1 MLAIFLYAAQHS
13 SLSDILTWALL
24 VILLLALIFL
34 LIWQR
39 RIGRELAKDVQQFE
53 KVKDH
58 NVLNEFVLKA
68 LRIGTWHLDVST
80 MNLAYDNDFRVRAN
94 DWIADASVVDG
105 AMDKNVGMLHEQ
117 DGPRV
122 ARSLQ
127 DLCEGKT
134 EEYHEEYRVRI
145 PNTDKVYWEE
155 SFATVAERGVD
166 GKPTVVVG
174 TSKRIDDRK
183 AMEKA
188 LMEAR
193 YRAEESDRLKTAFLA
208 NMSHEI
214 RTPLNAIVGFTS
226 VLPDI
231 AEAEERKMLIDL
243 INENTQKLLTIVDD
257 VVSISKVESGKE
269 ELVLS
274 AFDLAVA
281 LNEVVDLFMPKVP
294 SGVTLST
301 QFAVPSLTITT
312 DRSRLIDV
320 VRHLLSNSVK
330 FTSQGSIVV
339 GFDAPADGLLRI
351 WVRDTGI
358 GIAPENH
365 ENIFE
370 RFFKVDEFI
379 PGAGLGLSTC
389 RTLAYS
395 MGASVIVE
403 SELGKGSTFYFDIP
417 V

>member
-1 MLAIFLYAAQHS
+1 MIAIFLYVAQHS
-13 SLSDILTWALL
+13 LLSDILTWASL
-24 VILLLALIFL
+24 VILLIALIFL

-39 RIGRELAKDVQQFE
+39 RMGRELAYEVQQLE

-68 LRIGTWHLDVST
+68 LRVGTWHIDVST
-80 MNLAYDNDFRVRAN
+80 MELNYDNDFRGCTNEWVADVSVAN
-94 DWIADASVVDG
+94 GPLDTI
-105 AMDKNVGMLHEQ
+105 VGMLHEQ

-127 DLCEGKT
+127 DICEGKT
-134 EEYHEEYRVRI
+134 DEYHEEYRVRI
-145 PNTDKVYWEE
+145 PNTDKMYWEE

-166 GKPTVVVG
+166 GKPTVIVG
-174 TSKRIDDRK
+174 TSKRIDNRK
-183 AMEKA
+183 SMEKA

-193 YRAEESDRLKTAFLA
+193 YKAEESDRLKTAFLA

-269 ELVLS
+269 DLVSS
-274 AFDLAVA
+274 AFDLPVS
-281 LNEVVDLFMPKVP
+281 LNEVVDLFMPKVS

-301 QFAVPSLTITT
+301 KFAMPSLTITT
-312 DRSRLIDV
+312 DRSRLVDV
-320 VRHLLSNSVK
+320 MRHLLSNSVK

-339 GFDAPADGLLRI
+339 GFDAPADGSLRI

-365 ENIFE
+365 EKIFE
-370 RFFKVDEFI
+370 RFFKVDEFV

-395 MGASVIVE
+395 MGASVTVE
-403 SELGKGSTFYFDIP
+403 SELGKGSTFYFNIP
-417 V
+417 L